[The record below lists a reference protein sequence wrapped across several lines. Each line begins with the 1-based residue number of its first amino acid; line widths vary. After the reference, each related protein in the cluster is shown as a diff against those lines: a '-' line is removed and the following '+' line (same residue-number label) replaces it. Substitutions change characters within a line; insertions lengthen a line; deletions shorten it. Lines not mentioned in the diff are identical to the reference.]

1 MVIVCAFTG
10 YLRDGSTSNYA
21 ALTYSSP
28 TAHDAP
34 TSLQAFT
41 EEELMLKDT
50 GKPLMDLPL
59 CAASLIHRI
68 SR

>member
-1 MVIVCAFTG
+1 LKLTRFFN
-10 YLRDGSTSNYA
+10 SNYA
-21 ALTYSSP
+21 ALTFSVP

-50 GKPLMDLPL
+50 GKEI
-59 CAASLIHRI
+59 SL
-68 SR
+68 